1 MNEPTIHVDYN
12 PDHQFIDFGDTNG
25 QPILCYR
32 KPTPRQLANLERLRS
47 GKLNTRGPF
56 PDGWILLYEETWCD
70 DHTEEERVPRSEG
83 GSNPG
88 DYVTGI
94 ADLTA
99 VDEAVAAA
107 QQWLK
112 SLGYREPA

>member
-12 PDHQFIDFGDTNG
+12 PDHQFMDFGDTNG

-32 KPTPRQLANLERLRS
+32 R
-47 GKLNTRGPF
+47 TRELF
-56 PDGWILLYEETWCD
+56 PDGWVLLYEETWCD
-70 DHTEEERVPRSEG
+70 EHTEEERVPRSEG

-94 ADLTA
+94 ADLAA
-99 VDEAVAAA
+99 VDEAVASA

-112 SLGYREPA
+112 SLGYREPL